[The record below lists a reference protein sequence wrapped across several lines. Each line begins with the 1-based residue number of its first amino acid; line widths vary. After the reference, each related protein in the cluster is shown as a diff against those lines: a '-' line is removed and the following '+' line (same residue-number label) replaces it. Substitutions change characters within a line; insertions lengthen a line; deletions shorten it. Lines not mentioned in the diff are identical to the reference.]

1 MDIKEIIIKKGI
13 IKKKKKGKK
22 KKGRWGRT
30 IFSYLGKQF
39 VIAKVLQKS
48 DLFLGNQ

>member
-13 IKKKKKGKK
+13 IKKKSG
-22 KKGRWGRT
+22 WGRA
-30 IFSYLGKQF
+30 ILPYLGKPF
-39 VIAKVLQKS
+39 AIAKVLRKC

>member
-13 IKKKKKGKK
+13 IKKKKKRG
-22 KKGRWGRT
+22 GWERT
-30 IFSYLGKQF
+30 ILSYLGKPF
-39 VIAKVLQKS
+39 VIAKVFRKC

>member
-13 IKKKKKGKK
+13 IKKKKG
-22 KKGRWGRT
+22 GWGRA
-30 IFSYLGKQF
+30 ILPYLGKPF
-39 VIAKVLQKS
+39 AIAKVLRKC

>member
-13 IKKKKKGKK
+13 IKKRRK

-30 IFSYLGKQF
+30 ILSYLGKPF
-39 VIAKVLQKS
+39 VIAKV
-48 DLFLGNQ
+48 F

>member
-13 IKKKKKGKK
+13 IKKRRGK

-30 IFSYLGKQF
+30 ILSYLGKPF
-39 VIAKVLQKS
+39 VIAKVFPKS
-48 DLFLGNQ
+48 DLFLGDQ